1 MHSVHSLS
9 TGRNL
14 YSDLAASAH
23 QYLSRNGHTSVE
35 TRILLS
41 QLGAALSHLK
51 PADDPA
57 FKWKNVFAA
66 HSHHFQ
72 LIDAQSKAGAIY
84 AITAQPQAHRHR
96 VHNHRAT
103 PAHNPAPQ
111 DHRHQLQ
118 LDVVPAPA
126 KASQQSAL
134 VPAGPDSASAL
145 AMNVAQHGFTG
156 TDTAPTVQQ
165 QVDLR
170 HVPRKTS
177 VVVVLDL
184 SGSMS
189 DEAFGRLTPAK
200 EAIMRLWDVLQAGD
214 SLTIIT
220 FNTHVTTVMPRRFKW
235 EPKEGQVQR
244 PTQFVRADLQAV
256 VDSLQAGGGTALY
269 HALLQAMH
277 VTRAAAQE
285 DVAKAKAQKREVA
298 NTYQLFVITDG
309 MDEDSASID
318 PASTA
323 SAVNEALK
331 RPGGWAG
338 QVKFSSCF
346 VAIGEDAAKTL
357 EPCTNGLN
365 PEHHHTV
372 VLSDSAEKIAEGFRR
387 VTDSFVTVKVTEAQ
401 TFSKQSY
408 AFGGAGT
415 GGSAVAGR
423 RRALGPSS
431 RT

>member
-1 MHSVHSLS
+1 MHSVNSLS
-9 TGRNL
+9 NGRNL
-14 YSDLAASAH
+14 YSDLATSAH

-51 PADDPA
+51 PAGDPT

-66 HSHHFQ
+66 NPRHFQ
-72 LIDAQSKAGAIY
+72 LIDAQSKVGAIY
-84 AITAQPQAHRHR
+84 ALVQ
-96 VHNHRAT
+96 NHRAA
-103 PAHNPAPQ
+103 PAPNPEPQ
-111 DHRHQLQ
+111 DHRHRLQ
-118 LDVVPAPA
+118 LVPAPA
-126 KASQQSAL
+126 KPSQQSAL
-134 VPAGPDSASAL
+134 VLAGF
-145 AMNVAQHGFTG
+145 NGTG
-156 TDTAPTVQQ
+156 TAPTVQQ

-189 DEAFGRLTPAK
+189 DEAFGRLAPAK

-235 EPKEGQVQR
+235 EPKEGQVKR
-244 PTQFVRADLQAV
+244 ATQFVRADLQAV

-269 HALLQAMH
+269 HALLQAMA

-285 DVAKAKAQKREVA
+285 DVARAKAKAKKCEVA

-318 PASTA
+318 RASTA
-323 SAVNEALK
+323 SGVNEALK

-346 VAIGEDAAKTL
+346 VAIGEDAVRAL

-365 PEHHHTV
+365 LEHHRTV
-372 VLSDSAEKIAEGFRR
+372 ELKTTEDIAEGFRR

-401 TFSKQSY
+401 TFSNQRY

-423 RRALGPSS
+423 RRA
-431 RT
+431 